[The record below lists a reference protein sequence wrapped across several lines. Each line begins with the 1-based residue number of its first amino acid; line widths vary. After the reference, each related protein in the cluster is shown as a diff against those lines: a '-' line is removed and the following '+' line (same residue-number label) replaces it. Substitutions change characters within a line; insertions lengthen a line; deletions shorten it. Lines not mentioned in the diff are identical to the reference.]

1 MKVVGVK
8 NTSEGNV
15 DVADLKEKVEKHS
28 ANLGAIMITYPS
40 TYGKY
45 EEGADEIC
53 KLIHDHGGQVYMDG
67 ANMNAQ
73 LGLTSPGAI
82 GADVCHLNLHKTFAI
97 PHGGGGP
104 GVGSIGVAKHLA
116 PFLPGHA
123 VQPSSGEGLNTFAKT
138 QLQVAAAPFGSAGI
152 LPISWMYIRMMGKQG
167 MLDTS
172 RMAMLNANYIAKRLE
187 KKYNIAFR
195 GVNGQCAH
203 EFIMDL
209 SYLKKHGL
217 SETDVAKRLSDY
229 GFHAPTT
236 SWPVLFSLMVE
247 PTESESKEECDRLCD
262 AFLAIHAEI
271 EEVASGKF
279 PKDNNV
285 LVNAPHT
292 SEMIADDNW
301 PYPYTRKQAAFPLPS
316 INAHTKFWPAVSRVN
331 NSLGDRVLIC
341 SCESVEA
348 LESKDV

>member
-1 MKVVGVK
+1 
-8 NTSEGNV
+8 
-15 DVADLKEKVEKHS
+15 
-28 ANLGAIMITYPS
+28 
-40 TYGKY
+40 
-45 EEGADEIC
+45 
-53 KLIHDHGGQVYMDG
+53 
-67 ANMNAQ
+67 MNAQ

-104 GVGSIGVAKHLA
+104 GVGSIGVAAHLA

-123 VQPSSGEGLNTFAKT
+123 VQPSSGEGTNTFKKT

-172 RMAMLNANYIAKRLE
+172 RVAMLNANYIAKGLE
-187 KKYNIAFR
+187 KKYNIMFR
-195 GVNGQCAH
+195 GENGQCAH
-203 EFIMDL
+203 EFIIDL

-217 SETDVAKRLSDY
+217 TETDVAKRLSDY

-236 SWPVLFSLMVE
+236 SWPVLYSLMVE
-247 PTESESKEECDRLCD
+247 PTESESKEECDRLIE
-262 AFLAIHAEI
+262 AFLAIHAEV
-271 EEVASGKF
+271 EEIGSGKF

-292 SEMIADDNW
+292 CEMIADDNW

-316 INAHTKFWPAVSRVN
+316 INAHTKFWPSVSRVN